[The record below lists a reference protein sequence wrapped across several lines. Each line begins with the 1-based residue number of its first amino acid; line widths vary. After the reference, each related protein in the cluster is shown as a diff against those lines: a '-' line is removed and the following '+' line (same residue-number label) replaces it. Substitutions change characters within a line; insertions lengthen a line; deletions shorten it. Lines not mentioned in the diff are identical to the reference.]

1 MLTAGTKG
9 TLPSHMYLQPEASS
23 SRISSIASPLNVD
36 SPVSDMTTIDQSSS
50 QAAASLS
57 NKQRP
62 YPCAACKKSKVKC
75 DEVRPVCDRCTRREY
90 EVCLEHNP
98 PPYWPSLTI
107 GPKCTYPSLPSS
119 PTNRIRRFH
128 RRSRNGCDMC
138 KSRRVRCDEA
148 KPVCKNC
155 KSRDTPVSEHGFHSG
170 LLTNALSS
178 GFPVHLPS
186 RDRQGRR

>member
-9 TLPSHMYLQPEASS
+9 TPPSHMYLQPEASS
-23 SRISSIASPLNVD
+23 SRISSIALPLNVD
-36 SPVSDMTTIDQSSS
+36 SPASDMMANDQSSS

-98 PPYWPSLTI
+98 FSVLALVNNWSKVYVPLVTKLSHQPDSEV
-107 GPKCTYPSLPSS
+107 SS
-119 PTNRIRRFH
+119 AVQEWLRYVQVK
-128 RRSRNGCDMC
+128 
-138 KSRRVRCDEA
+138 KS
-148 KPVCKNC
+148 
-155 KSRDTPVSEHGFHSG
+155 
-170 LLTNALSS
+170 AL
-178 GFPVHLPS
+178 
-186 RDRQGRR
+186 